1 MRMSTPHGI
10 VVYTIRFEIFYK
22 SLKTRSFIPFK
33 WLGVC
38 FVTRV
43 ADPKYILEGCHS
55 CDTFI
60 ILTKTPFFIKSITK
74 TTTNV
79 NINRGEDGIFGY
91 IDTFPI
97 DTLLSPLP
105 YLKFRTAPL
114 LQYRINH
121 IYKLP

>member
-1 MRMSTPHGI
+1 MS
-10 VVYTIRFEIFYK
+10 VVVLVLPRILQGLTCGYVMFPYCLVFYIIMFEIFYK

-38 FVTRV
+38 FVPRV

-55 CDTFI
+55 RDTFI

-79 NINRGEDGIFGY
+79 NINRGEDGIF
-91 IDTFPI
+91 
-97 DTLLSPLP
+97 
-105 YLKFRTAPL
+105 
-114 LQYRINH
+114 
-121 IYKLP
+121 